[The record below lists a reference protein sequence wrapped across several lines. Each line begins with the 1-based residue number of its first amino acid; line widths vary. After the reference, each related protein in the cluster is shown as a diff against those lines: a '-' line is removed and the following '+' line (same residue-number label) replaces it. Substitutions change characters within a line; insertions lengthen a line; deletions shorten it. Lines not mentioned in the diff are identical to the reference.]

1 METLK
6 SRGAEFT
13 DTEPRPGA
21 VGQVAF
27 MHPGSTGGVL
37 VEINQEIAEAPALAD
52 EATGPVA
59 TTDDGRPATEAS
71 PAAGGRSSA
80 SGPGSAVLE
89 P

>member
-27 MHPGSTGGVL
+27 MYPSSTGGVL
-37 VEINQEIAEAPALAD
+37 VEINQEMAEAPALAD
-52 EATGPVA
+52 ETTGPVETGRRTTA
-59 TTDDGRPATEAS
+59 DRSYADDGRQTTDDG
-71 PAAGGRSSA
+71 
-80 SGPGSAVLE
+80 
-89 P
+89 